1 MCLLWFVCWL
11 VCFVFLPLGYISDT
25 NSCYLEH
32 TFMSC
37 QVIIHQ
43 ILQSSGRVVN
53 PPSRQSFW
61 GFGQGALLAERIL
74 WLPYLRAW
82 TVSVTQRVILSFHFA
97 RTACEAG
104 LYAVAEGSLSDPRL
118 YHWDT
123 ALWFEKSSACS
134 QCLRYWRHLLAIG
147 SLTERNALE
156 W

>member
-118 YHWDT
+118 YHW
-123 ALWFEKSSACS
+123 
-134 QCLRYWRHLLAIG
+134 CLDFF
-147 SLTERNALE
+147 
-156 W
+156 